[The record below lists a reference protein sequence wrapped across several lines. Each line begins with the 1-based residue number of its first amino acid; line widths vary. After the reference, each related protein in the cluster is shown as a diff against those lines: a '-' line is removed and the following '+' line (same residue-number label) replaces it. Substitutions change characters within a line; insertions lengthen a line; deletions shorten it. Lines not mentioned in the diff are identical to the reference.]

1 LWKLR
6 VTAFAGRCVRWNGTN
21 KGLSGYTGFRR
32 QASNGSVVMGDGL
45 GRAEE
50 ADNNARD
57 KDLESVESA
66 YKH

>member
-1 LWKLR
+1 
-6 VTAFAGRCVRWNGTN
+6 
-21 KGLSGYTGFRR
+21 
-32 QASNGSVVMGDGL
+32 MGDGL